1 MMHIVASLGIDTGYA
16 SLAGV
21 PQKIQSSHKPRCMVQ
36 HTFPTYCI
44 SHEVD
49 FDQLTKTV
57 SAMLLHCNT
66 ALLPFVIKKYFMG
79 SYCKSFE
86 GRRRRGQQRM
96 RLDCW
101 MASLTQWTRV

>member
-1 MMHIVASLGIDTGYA
+1 MMHIVASLGIDTGYT

-21 PQKIQSSHKPRCMVQ
+21 SQKIQSSHKPYCMVQ

-44 SHEVD
+44 SHDVE
-49 FDQLTKTV
+49 FDQWTKIV
-57 SAMLLHCNT
+57 SAMLLHCNIT
-66 ALLPFVIKKYFMG
+66 LFPFVIKKYFVG

-96 RLDCW
+96 RLDSR
-101 MASLTQWTRV
+101 MASLTQWT